1 VSPSGEVIAGKTIS
15 HFLTFEQK
23 STEFAQGQ
31 ELQTTFQVIKS
42 PQEYSQFVVTCFGVQ
57 TQ

>member
-1 VSPSGEVIAGKTIS
+1 MS
-15 HFLTFEQK
+15 HFLIFEQK

-31 ELQTTFQVIKS
+31 ALQTTFQVIKS
-42 PQEYSQFVVTCFGVQ
+42 PQVYSQFVATCFGVQ